1 MNDIYITLTGNVAAP
16 PRQHAFADGSRVTS
30 LRVATRHRFFDRK
43 TQEWSD
49 GDTVFFAVRCWRTLG
64 DNVAQ
69 SFQVGHPVVVCG
81 KLRIREFGP
90 DGDRRFM
97 PEIEASSIGH
107 DLRWGVGAFSKPERS
122 GGIGTLSRETRES
135 LDEST
140 QDWAMSGSANVHPL
154 HGRPSPASPPS
165 ASSLSS
171 PFSASTAS
179 TASSASSALSAEEAA
194 QETTGWPFPV
204 SSADL
209 PAVPASEAGTE
220 AASVSAVPAASATT
234 SSSGDTIIL
243 VPPGSSEDEY
253 RTRSEELPHDLSEKQ
268 GREADRSAPSKGKNT
283 DQDVPSEGGDAGPDA
298 PAEGGDAGS
307 GAPSGGGDTGSGTPS
322 EGGDADAGG
331 AFRGRDEDRG
341 AGHPGGGPGKVR
353 ILNTEDA
360 ARVTTPRSR
369 RAKAA

>member
-16 PRQHAFADGSRVTS
+16 PRQHAFADGARVTS

-90 DGDRRFM
+90 EGDRRFM

-140 QDWAMSGSANVHPL
+140 QDWAMSGSATARAL
-154 HGRPSPASPPS
+154 HGRPAASRD
-165 ASSLSS
+165 
-171 PFSASTAS
+171 
-179 TASSASSALSAEEAA
+179 AEETSARHVEEA
-194 QETTGWPFPV
+194 SERQTDQTSERQAEQTARDDVAGWPFAPAAAAGPGAASGLGLGPAFAETGAGIAAEPVSGPDAVSGPDSV
-204 SSADL
+204 SSAESVDSRFGFGSGPGSQSAFEAGFRSGSAPDAL
-209 PAVPASEAGTE
+209 PESGSEAGSRTG
-220 AASVSAVPAASATT
+220 ADSLSGAGSARGTGRRPGSAVASTD
-234 SSSGDTIIL
+234 GDTTTL
-243 VPPGSSEDEY
+243 TPGESDDSP
-253 RTRSEELPHDLSEKQ
+253 SEEPE
-268 GREADRSAPSKGKNT
+268 T
-283 DQDVPSEGGDAGPDA
+283 DPGE
-298 PAEGGDAGS
+298 
-307 GAPSGGGDTGSGTPS
+307 
-322 EGGDADAGG
+322 
-331 AFRGRDEDRG
+331 
-341 AGHPGGGPGKVR
+341 GHPTGAGKVR
-353 ILNTEDA
+353 VLNPHDA
-360 ARVTTPRSR
+360 PQAPTGRAR

>member
-90 DGDRRFM
+90 EGDRRFM

-122 GGIGTLSRETRES
+122 GGIGTLSKETRES

-140 QDWAMSGSANVHPL
+140 QDWAMSGAANVRPL
-154 HGRPSPASPPS
+154 HARPVPA
-165 ASSLSS
+165 AAL
-171 PFSASTAS
+171 PF
-179 TASSASSALSAEEAA
+179 AEEAA
-194 QETTGWPFPV
+194 QDDAAGWPFPV
-204 SSADL
+204 A
-209 PAVPASEAGTE
+209 PAEASTDMPTGPASETAFGPTSGAAFGLESEGASGRVSE
-220 AASVSAVPAASATT
+220 AAIGAVPETAIEHVSETAFGPASEGASGRVSEAAIGAVRETAFGPASAATFGPASEDAFGRASEATAQAPSEVASGPT
-234 SSSGDTIIL
+234 SQSASEHPGGPAPAAGNGDTITL
-243 VPPGSSEDEY
+243 
-253 RTRSEELPHDLSEKQ
+253 
-268 GREADRSAPSKGKNT
+268 
-283 DQDVPSEGGDAGPDA
+283 A
-298 PAEGGDAGS
+298 PAEGDDNS
-307 GAPSGGGDTGSGTPS
+307 PSAEP
-322 EGGDADAGG
+322 DADP
-331 AFRGRDEDRG
+331 G
-341 AGHPGGGPGKVR
+341 AGHGGAAGKVR
-353 ILNTEDA
+353 ILTSEDA
-360 ARVTTPRSR
+360 PRAATPRSR
-369 RAKAA
+369 RSKAA